1 MLKNTPRSILFICL
15 GNICRSPLAEGVMR
29 HVWENSGRDEVIH
42 FDSAGTNGYHTGEA
56 PDPRSVEVAKLHGID
71 ISAQRCRQLTRDD
84 FYNFDLIIGMD
95 QVNMATLAQR
105 KPDDATAHIALFTDI
120 AGVGDIEIPDPYF
133 GDMSGFEEVYRMVLS
148 SSKALAARI

>member
-29 HVWENSGRDEVIH
+29 HVWYGCNRSESIY

-56 PDPRSVEVAKLHGID
+56 PDPRSVQVAKMHGID
-71 ISAQRCRQLTRDD
+71 ISAQRCRQLTHDD
-84 FYNFDLIIGMD
+84 FYSFDLILGMD

-105 KPDDATAHIALFTDI
+105 KPDDATAHIALFTEI
-120 AGVGDIEIPDPYF
+120 AGMGDIEIPDPYF
-133 GDMSGFEEVYRMVLS
+133 GNMSDFEEVYRMVLS
-148 SSKALAARI
+148 SSKGLAERI